1 MAPNRAARRIAEKV
15 ERSNIQPTNN
25 PGTNSTKTVSLHQA
39 LTEAV
44 RQHSAGD
51 LAAAESVYHSI
62 LRSVP
67 DQPDARGMLG
77 VLRHQQGKSEE
88 GIALLKRARALDPN
102 NPEIGSN
109 FGGVLLDA
117 GRIAES
123 EEILRKVLSIT
134 AAHESARLNLLRLLQ
149 REKRAQDVLAVCR
162 EGTAACPDN
171 FTFHK
176 MLGEILL
183 AERAFVEAEEV
194 YHRCLEIDPSNAQSM
209 NDLAICCRE
218 LGNFAEAEHW
228 YREAIRHAPDAP
240 IIRHNYGA
248 FLLSLGRPDD
258 AREHLARVLANNPD
272 HWMTLTLMALN
283 LIKMGR
289 ESEAIE
295 ALHQIA
301 AANPDK
307 ANVWNDVGAQFMHI
321 GKFVEAVEM
330 FTRAAELDP
339 EMVEARTNLGN
350 AYMKQGRGYDAIRE
364 YERALKIRPRHLE
377 AHVALCRVL
386 GDVYRFDEANIYAH
400 ATVFLNNFTPKHF
413 TNPLQIFQTTC
424 DYEGVKELGSLW
436 DICESV
442 DSEYVINGM
451 LQLLVLADTPETTRR
466 LSRIVRRWGE
476 AVEKAAAASPLPPK
490 SRSAGRSKLRIGVL
504 SSDLRQ
510 HSVSRFVLPLIEKY
524 DRNRFEFFC
533 YCPFRVDNDKIQARF
548 IAAADKFALVDNLTE
563 RQIAQMIQDDDIDI
577 LFDLNGF
584 TNGTRLPAL
593 AYRPAP
599 VQISW
604 LGFPFT
610 SALKDLD
617 YILVDE
623 YLKPVG
629 DGGLLEKPLAMP
641 GSWVCFGEGINF
653 DPIPIDPNP
662 PMTRN
667 SGITFG
673 TLNGTYKYAPQVVKA
688 WADVMKA
695 VPNSRFL
702 VVRPECGSLI
712 TCRNLAKAFSENGIS
727 SDRLYFINN
736 RGKPQSHLSY
746 YNEIDIS
753 LDTFPVTGGTTTVEA
768 AWMGVP
774 VVSLVG
780 PAIHQR
786 VSYAILKHCGLDE
799 CCADTAE
806 EFVAKAVAL
815 ADVEKLRELRGTMR
829 SRLVNTTLARPD
841 LFIENFQNTMEQVA
855 RTHGLR

>member
-1 MAPNRAARRIAEKV
+1 
-15 ERSNIQPTNN
+15 
-25 PGTNSTKTVSLHQA
+25 
-39 LTEAV
+39 
-44 RQHSAGD
+44 
-51 LAAAESVYHSI
+51 
-62 LRSVP
+62 
-67 DQPDARGMLG
+67 
-77 VLRHQQGKSEE
+77 
-88 GIALLKRARALDPN
+88 
-102 NPEIGSN
+102 
-109 FGGVLLDA
+109 
-117 GRIAES
+117 
-123 EEILRKVLSIT
+123 
-134 AAHESARLNLLRLLQ
+134 
-149 REKRAQDVLAVCR
+149 
-162 EGTAACPDN
+162 
-171 FTFHK
+171 
-176 MLGEILL
+176 
-183 AERAFVEAEEV
+183 
-194 YHRCLEIDPSNAQSM
+194 
-209 NDLAICCRE
+209 
-218 LGNFAEAEHW
+218 
-228 YREAIRHAPDAP
+228 
-240 IIRHNYGA
+240 
-248 FLLSLGRPDD
+248 
-258 AREHLARVLANNPD
+258 
-272 HWMTLTLMALN
+272 
-283 LIKMGR
+283 MG
-289 ESEAIE
+289 

-301 AANPDK
+301 AAHPDK
-307 ANVWNDVGAQFMHI
+307 AVVWNDVGAQFMHI
-321 GKFVEAVEM
+321 GKYVEAADM
-330 FTRAAELDP
+330 FARAAELDP
-339 EMVEARTNLGN
+339 ELIDPRTNLAN

-386 GDVYRFDEANIYAH
+386 SDVYRFDEANIYAH
-400 ATVFLNNFTPKHF
+400 ATVFLNNFTPNHF
-413 TNPLQIFQTTC
+413 TNPFQIFQTTC
-424 DYEGVKELGSLW
+424 DHEGVAELGSIW
-436 DICESV
+436 DICESI
-442 DSEYVINGM
+442 DSENVVNAM
-451 LQLLVLADTPETTRR
+451 LQLLMLAENPETTLR

-476 AVEKAAAASPLPPK
+476 GVEKAAAASPLPSK
-490 SRSAGRSKLRIGVL
+490 THRVGRSKLRIGVL
-504 SSDLRQ
+504 SSDLRH
-510 HSVSRFVLPLIEKY
+510 HSVSRFVLSLIQKY
-524 DRNRFEFFC
+524 DRDRFEFFC
-533 YCPFRVDNDKIQARF
+533 YCPFRVDNDKIQAQF
-548 IAAADKFALVDNLTE
+548 KAAADKFALVDNLTE

-610 SALKDLD
+610 SALKDID

-667 SGITFG
+667 SGVTFG
-673 TLNGTYKYAPQVVKA
+673 TLNGTYKYSPKVIKA

-712 TCRNLAKAFSENGIS
+712 TCRNLAKAFSKHGIS
-727 SDRLYFINN
+727 TDRLYFINN
-736 RGKPQSHLSY
+736 RGQPQSHLSY

-799 CCADTAE
+799 CCADTPE

-815 ADVEKLRELRGTMR
+815 ADAEKLRELRGTMR
-829 SRLVNTTLARPD
+829 SRLLNTTLARPD
-841 LFIENFQNTMEQVA
+841 LFIENFQNMMEQVA
-855 RTHGLR
+855 RKHGLR